1 MIDKIYVKIQC
12 ESIHGSVPT
21 YSTKGSAG
29 FDVRANIEKPI
40 VLKSLDRYLVPT
52 GISLQI
58 PEGYEAQVRPRSGRA
73 LKQGLTVLNTPGTID
88 SDYRGEVG
96 VILIN
101 LSKED
106 VTISPNSRIAQM
118 VFSKYSKATFIPVLM
133 FDSDKSLNDRGL
145 KGFGSS
151 GND

>member
-1 MIDKIYVKIQC
+1 MIDKIYVDIDNQ
-12 ESIHGSVPT
+12 SINNSVPK
-21 YSTKGSAG
+21 YATKGSAG
-29 FDVRANIEKPI
+29 VDVRANIENPI
-40 VLKSLDRYLVPT
+40 VLKPLDRFLIPT

-88 SDYRGEVG
+88 SDYRGEIQI
-96 VILIN
+96 ILIN

-106 VTISPNSRIAQM
+106 ITIAPNSRIAQI
-118 VFSKYSKATFIPVLM
+118 VFSKYAKATFIPV
-133 FDSDKSLNDRGL
+133 FKFNSDISNDRGE